1 MSGGARPSTA
11 SVVPTL
17 RVPGRAL
24 VTGGA
29 GFIGSHLVARLLE
42 EGNEV
47 LIVDDLSTGS
57 SARVPSGARL
67 ETCDVATAAVE
78 RVVAAWRP
86 TVVFHLAAQS
96 SVAASVHD
104 PIHDLLVNVGGTI
117 RVARAARDAGTS
129 RFVFVSSGGAI
140 YGESRIPA
148 TERVRPRPLSPYGI
162 HKLAGE
168 GHVAASGL
176 SYAIARPSNVY
187 GAGQVAG
194 PEGAVIAA
202 FAASARAGRA
212 LRIDGDGRQTRDFVH
227 VSDVV
232 EALVLLAATERSGI
246 WNVASEE
253 NTSIAALADA
263 VERAVGR
270 SLPRSRGPRRPGDVR
285 HSALA
290 SKALRAL
297 GWQPAISLEDGIQGL
312 LAPPNDPRSG

>member
-1 MSGGARPSTA
+1 MTAATRPGAGPI
-11 SVVPTL
+11 VPTE

-29 GFIGSHLVARLLE
+29 GFIGSHLVARLLAY
-42 EGNEV
+42 GDEV

-57 SARVPSGARL
+57 AARIPSGARF
-67 ETCDVATAAVE
+67 EACDVATAAVE

-86 TVVFHLAAQS
+86 SVVFHLAAQS

-117 RVARAARDAGTS
+117 RVARAARAAGTS

-140 YGESRIPA
+140 YGESRTPA

-168 GHVAASGL
+168 GHVAVSGL

-187 GAGQVAG
+187 GPGQVAG

-202 FAASARAGRA
+202 FAASAMAGRP

-227 VSDVV
+227 VADVV
-232 EALVLLAATERSGI
+232 SALLLLASTSTSGI
-246 WNVASEE
+246 WNIASEE
-253 NTSIAALADA
+253 NTSIAALADV
-263 VERAVGR
+263 VELAAGT
-270 SLPRSRGPRRPGDVR
+270 SLPRARGPHRPGDVR
-285 HSALA
+285 WSALA
-290 SKALRAL
+290 STALRNL
-297 GWQPAISLEDGIQGL
+297 GWRPSVSLADGIRDL
-312 LAPPNDPRSG
+312 LTLRRDLPSA